1 MSNMSFYFHK
11 WLKQNWNNL
20 TDVVSFSDYRLIKKQ
35 YLEEINNEV
44 NLTTLNQ
51 DNGIIVAKNNF
62 VLLIVEKW
70 LYRQSSFYETNV
82 QKMFKEHI
90 DARTALINK
99 FLLNKSDG
107 MFYDFDSSKKCNV
120 KNYHVINQFYA
131 FWCNFSSNRQL
142 ALSLINEIE
151 DKEDDLF
158 VVFMG
163 LRRLS
168 LYDEAN
174 KIGKLI
180 GFKLDDYRPNISTN
194 TCSLLRFYSPEES
207 LSLIKETG
215 FDTYD
220 YSMDSE
226 NDFFV
231 ANCYLENALKLK
243 QFADGLGLKCNQTHS
258 IFPVWH
264 KSYDENTI
272 KKRTEYT
279 KRILEISK
287 ILGAQNCIVHPIN
300 DFNEKQNFK
309 FYQQFLPL
317 AKELNIN
324 IATENMWNWDGSK
337 ASLAACSNH
346 NNYKALLKL
355 VNDNHFVACV
365 DIGHAE
371 MFGLET
377 SASKMI
383 ESLGKYVKCIHIHD
397 NDCHSDRHGLPFSE
411 SIDFDLILDSLARID
426 YQGDITFECDGFI
439 NRMPKELHKSC
450 LRLMFETGLYLRDEL
465 LIRRKAICLEK

>member
-1 MSNMSFYFHK
+1 MSFYFHK

-51 DNGIIVAKNNF
+51 DNGIIIAKNNF
-62 VLLIVEKW
+62 ILLIVEKW

-82 QKMFKEHI
+82 QKMFREHI

-99 FLLNKSDG
+99 FLLNKSDD
-107 MFYDFDSSKKCNV
+107 MFYDFDTSKKCIV

-174 KIGKLI
+174 NIGKLI

-243 QFADGLGLKCNQTHS
+243 QFADNLGLKCNQTHS

-287 ILGAQNCIVHPIN
+287 ILGAKNCIVHPIN
-300 DFNEKQNFK
+300 DFNEKQNFN

-346 NNYKALLKL
+346 NNYKALLEL

-411 SIDFDLILDSLARID
+411 TIDFDLILDSLARID

-439 NRMPKELHKSC
+439 NRMPKELHKNC
-450 LRLMFETGLYLRDEL
+450 LKLMFETGLYLRDEL

>member
-1 MSNMSFYFHK
+1 MSFYFHK

-51 DNGIIVAKNNF
+51 DNGIIIAKNNF
-62 VLLIVEKW
+62 ILLIVEKW

-99 FLLNKSDG
+99 FLLNKSDD
-107 MFYDFDSSKKCNV
+107 MFYDFDTSKKCIV
-120 KNYHVINQFYA
+120 KNYYVINQFYA
-131 FWCNFSSNRQL
+131 FWCNFSSSRQL

-231 ANCYLENALKLK
+231 ANYYLENALKLK
-243 QFADGLGLKCNQTHS
+243 QFADNLGLKCNQTHS

-287 ILGAQNCIVHPIN
+287 ILGAKNCIVHPIN

-324 IATENMWNWDGSK
+324 IATENMWNWDESK

-439 NRMPKELHKSC
+439 NRMPKELHKNC
-450 LRLMFETGLYLRDEL
+450 LKLMFETGLYLRDEL

>member
-1 MSNMSFYFHK
+1 MSFYFHK

-62 VLLIVEKW
+62 ILLIVEKW

-82 QKMFKEHI
+82 QKMFREHI

-107 MFYDFDSSKKCNV
+107 MFYDFDTSKKCNV

-215 FDTYD
+215 FYTYD

-287 ILGAQNCIVHPIN
+287 ILGAKNCIVHPIN
-300 DFNEKQNFK
+300 NFNEEQNFK

-324 IATENMWNWDGSK
+324 IATENMWNWDERK

-346 NNYKALLKL
+346 NNYKALLEL

>member
-1 MSNMSFYFHK
+1 MSFYFHK

-51 DNGIIVAKNNF
+51 DNGIIIAKNNF
-62 VLLIVEKW
+62 ILLIVEKW

-82 QKMFKEHI
+82 QKMFREHI

-99 FLLNKSDG
+99 FLLNKSDD
-107 MFYDFDSSKKCNV
+107 MFYDFDTSKKCIV

-131 FWCNFSSNRQL
+131 FWCNFSSSRQL

-180 GFKLDDYRPNISTN
+180 RFKLDDYRPNISTN

-243 QFADGLGLKCNQTHS
+243 QFADNLGLKCNQTHS

-287 ILGAQNCIVHPIN
+287 ILGAKNCIVHPIN

-346 NNYKALLKL
+346 NNYKALLEL

-439 NRMPKELHKSC
+439 NRMPKELHKNC
-450 LRLMFETGLYLRDEL
+450 LKLMFETGLYLRDEL

>member
-1 MSNMSFYFHK
+1 MSFYFHK

-51 DNGIIVAKNNF
+51 DNGIIIAKNNF
-62 VLLIVEKW
+62 ILLIVEKW

-99 FLLNKSDG
+99 FLLNKSDD
-107 MFYDFDSSKKCNV
+107 MFYDFDTSKKCIV
-120 KNYHVINQFYA
+120 KNYYVINQFYA
-131 FWCNFSSNRQL
+131 FWCNFSSSRQL

-231 ANCYLENALKLK
+231 ANFYLENALKLK
-243 QFADGLGLKCNQTHS
+243 QFADNLGLKCNQTHS

-287 ILGAQNCIVHPIN
+287 ILGAKNCIVHPIN

-324 IATENMWNWDGSK
+324 IATENMWNWDESK

-346 NNYKALLKL
+346 NNYKALLEL

-397 NDCHSDRHGLPFSE
+397 NDRHSDRHGLPFSE
-411 SIDFDLILDSLARID
+411 AIDFDLILDSLARID

-439 NRMPKELHKSC
+439 NRMPKELHKNC
-450 LRLMFETGLYLRDEL
+450 LKLMFETGLYLRDEL

>member
-1 MSNMSFYFHK
+1 MSFYFHK

-51 DNGIIVAKNNF
+51 DNGIIIAKNNF
-62 VLLIVEKW
+62 ILLIVEKW

-82 QKMFKEHI
+82 QKMFREHI

-99 FLLNKSDG
+99 FLLNKSDD
-107 MFYDFDSSKKCNV
+107 MFYDFDTSKKCIV

-131 FWCNFSSNRQL
+131 FWCNFSSSRQL

-194 TCSLLRFYSPEES
+194 TCSLLRLYSPEES

-243 QFADGLGLKCNQTHS
+243 QFADNLGLKCNQTHS

-287 ILGAQNCIVHPIN
+287 ILGAKNCIVHPIN

-346 NNYKALLKL
+346 NNYKALLEL

>member
-1 MSNMSFYFHK
+1 MSFYFHK

-51 DNGIIVAKNNF
+51 DNGIIIAKNNF
-62 VLLIVEKW
+62 ILLIVEKW

-82 QKMFKEHI
+82 QKMFREHI

-99 FLLNKSDG
+99 FLLNKSDD
-107 MFYDFDSSKKCNV
+107 MFYDFDTSKKCIV

-131 FWCNFSSNRQL
+131 FWCNFSSSRQL

-194 TCSLLRFYSPEES
+194 TCSLLRLYSPEES

-243 QFADGLGLKCNQTHS
+243 QFADNLGLKCNQTHS

-287 ILGAQNCIVHPIN
+287 ILGAKNCIVHPIN

-324 IATENMWNWDGSK
+324 IATENMWNWDESK

-346 NNYKALLKL
+346 NNYKALLEL

-439 NRMPKELHKSC
+439 NRMPKELHKNC
-450 LRLMFETGLYLRDEL
+450 LKLMFETGLYLRDEL

>member
-1 MSNMSFYFHK
+1 MSFYFHK

-44 NLTTLNQ
+44 NLTTLNH
-51 DNGIIVAKNNF
+51 DNGIIIAKNNF
-62 VLLIVEKW
+62 ILLIVEKW

-82 QKMFKEHI
+82 QKMFREHI

-99 FLLNKSDG
+99 FLLNKSDD
-107 MFYDFDSSKKCNV
+107 MFYDFDTSKKCIV

-174 KIGKLI
+174 NIGKLI

-243 QFADGLGLKCNQTHS
+243 QFADNLGLKCNQTHS

-287 ILGAQNCIVHPIN
+287 ILGAKNCIVHPIN
-300 DFNEKQNFK
+300 DFNEKQNFN

-346 NNYKALLKL
+346 NNYKALLEL

-411 SIDFDLILDSLARID
+411 TIDFDLILDSLARID

-439 NRMPKELHKSC
+439 NRMPKELHKNC
-450 LRLMFETGLYLRDEL
+450 LKLMFETGLYLRDEL

>member
-1 MSNMSFYFHK
+1 MSFYFHK

-51 DNGIIVAKNNF
+51 DNGIIIAKNNF
-62 VLLIVEKW
+62 ILLIVEKW

-82 QKMFKEHI
+82 QKTFREHI

-99 FLLNKSDG
+99 FLLNKSDD
-107 MFYDFDSSKKCNV
+107 MFYDFDTSKKCIV

-131 FWCNFSSNRQL
+131 FWCNFSSSRQL
-142 ALSLINEIE
+142 ASSLINEIE

-243 QFADGLGLKCNQTHS
+243 QFADNLGLKCNQTHS

-287 ILGAQNCIVHPIN
+287 ILGAKNCIVHPIN

-317 AKELNIN
+317 TKELNIN

-346 NNYKALLKL
+346 NNYKALLEL

-365 DIGHAE
+365 DVGHAE

-439 NRMPKELHKSC
+439 NRMPKELHKNC
-450 LRLMFETGLYLRDEL
+450 LKLMFETGLYLRDEL